1 MFRYRC
7 CEHGRTGSGA
17 VQKIDSLLSQ
27 PVFMKHL
34 LCGMHRVD
42 AKDAA
47 ANKPG
52 VVSALS
58 TFIVMLSVVGKYNLQ
73 IWSWELS

>member
-1 MFRYRC
+1 MFRSRC
-7 CEHGRTGSGA
+7 CGHGRTGSGA
-17 VQKIDSLLSQ
+17 DSLLSQ

-34 LCGMHRVD
+34 LCVMHRVD

-47 ANKPG
+47 ANKPD

-58 TFIVMLSVVGKYNLQ
+58 KFIVMLNVVENITCSSGLG
-73 IWSWELS
+73 S